1 MDTLGGL
8 AIKKK
13 QEHCVYF
20 RAWKFPKSPL
30 VLLFIGL
37 LKNKKK
43 SLQISE
49 FQPNLY
55 QKPLVRTVGLAE
67 RSCPCLIRVKDTST
81 NQVRVEM
88 LGWSLLSHLYSV
100 YYLPQPGNETGNTAP
115 GHLLDILSTVHVW
128 IEFMIFTIDK
138 LWKGKFSNHCTNQTA
153 RTKTQKSETD
163 NTYQQ
168 RIQIYFTCNNTNN
181 YNCV

>member
-1 MDTLGGL
+1 MLGGL

-49 FQPNLY
+49 FQLNLY
-55 QKPLVRTVGLAE
+55 QKATCQDSRTSGTFMPL
-67 RSCPCLIRVKDTST
+67 
-81 NQVRVEM
+81 
-88 LGWSLLSHLYSV
+88 
-100 YYLPQPGNETGNTAP
+100 
-115 GHLLDILSTVHVW
+115 
-128 IEFMIFTIDK
+128 FDK
-138 LWKGKFSNHCTNQTA
+138 S
-153 RTKTQKSETD
+153 
-163 NTYQQ
+163 
-168 RIQIYFTCNNTNN
+168 
-181 YNCV
+181 